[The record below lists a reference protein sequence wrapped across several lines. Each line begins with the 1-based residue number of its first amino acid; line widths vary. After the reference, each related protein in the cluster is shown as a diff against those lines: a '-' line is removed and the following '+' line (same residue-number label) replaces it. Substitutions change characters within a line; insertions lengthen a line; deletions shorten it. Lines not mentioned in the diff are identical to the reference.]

1 MKHIRTIVLGLCLL
15 TIFSVSA
22 LAQQKSLYERLGGK
36 DAISAVVDDFAQS
49 VLGDARINKK
59 FAKSDA
65 PRLLTNL
72 KDFVCN
78 ATGGPCQY
86 NGLSMKESHNHMRVT
101 GGEFNALVEDLVK
114 SLDKFNIGKERRV
127 NYSAPWLA

>member
-1 MKHIRTIVLGLCLL
+1 MQSLNFEPFLNNHFHCSGQPRLAAFTLLENKHMKHIRTIVLGLCLL

-86 NGLSMKESHNHMRVT
+86 NGLRICLKIT
-101 GGEFNALVEDLVK
+101 
-114 SLDKFNIGKERRV
+114 
-127 NYSAPWLA
+127 